1 MEAAGGHHDSAAG
14 LVAERLKGRLLNAAV
29 DAQQDVLAR
38 FGRFLDDVAQHFS
51 GLIDD
56 LYGAS
61 LLASQLLFCESLDAA
76 APDPVGFVVAGRRQ
90 RAELIR
96 GRVGDVADHVGRRR
110 AERVDTRRT
119 VVERHA
125 RDRADL
131 CLEVRSV

>member
-1 MEAAGGHHDSAAG
+1 AGF
-14 LVAERLKGRLLNAAV
+14 VAERLEGRLLNGAV
-29 DAQQDVLAR
+29 DAQQDVLTR
-38 FGRFLDDVAQHFS
+38 FGRFLDDVAHDFS

-56 LYGAS
+56 LYGAA
-61 LLASQLLFCESLDAA
+61 LLASQLLFGESLDAA
-76 APDPVGFVVAGRRQ
+76 AADPVGFVVAGRRQ
-90 RAELIR
+90 QAELIR

-131 CLEVRSV
+131 RLEVRSVW